1 VSNCAVSNRAR
12 VLRCLWAVCAS
23 VLLASCGGSSY
34 NSNGT
39 GTNKPITTGFLRL
52 VNTLPDSPTLLAG
65 LDGNTLTSVSFGQ
78 ATALQQLATGKYA
91 INVQYV
97 DPDAKTVTLI
107 SKEQVTVNT
116 NEQETVF
123 IVGTLSDR
131 HTKTVLNPVPNIAAG
146 NAEVQV
152 MQTVQNQSLD
162 VYLTDASADIGTS
175 PKLATVAFDQTSDL
189 TTVPSGANYRL
200 RVTEAG
206 STTVLYD
213 SGVFP
218 ISELTRVIF
227 VVINYYGPGGSGFRV
242 VQLSNQG
249 STNFPNEVL
258 PVAFRVAN
266 MIPDLPLADL
276 YIGPVAGTPAF
287 AGVPFGTV
295 ATAQLFAPGILNCT
309 LTPAGDPTTVLFT
322 GSGCSVI
329 VTAGETRTLVLT
341 KAGLAV
347 VSRAS
352 VDNTRPISSEGQLQ
366 IINAAPSSAQP
377 DMFLI
382 AAGGSLT
389 GATAK
394 VVNQPLLSIASA
406 VASAGDYDV
415 AFTATASTTAIAG
428 PVPLTIENGGIYTV
442 YAIDAAGGGP
452 PYQVVI
458 TTF

>member
-1 VSNCAVSNRAR
+1 MSNRAVSNRAYA
-12 VLRCLWAVCAS
+12 VRCLWAVCAS
-23 VLLASCGGSSY
+23 VLLASYGGSGY
-34 NSNGT
+34 DGNGT

-65 LDGNTLTSVSFGQ
+65 LDGATLTTVSFGQ
-78 ATALQQLATGKYA
+78 ATALQQLVTGKYA

-97 DPDAKTVTLI
+97 DPDAKTVPLI
-107 SKEQVTVNT
+107 NKEQTTVNT

-123 IVGTLSDR
+123 IVGTLNDL
-131 HTKTVLNPVPNIAAG
+131 HTKTVLNPVPDIAAG

-152 MQTVQNQSLD
+152 MQTVANQSLD
-162 VYLTDASADIGTS
+162 VYLTDAAADIATS
-175 PKLATVAFDQTSDL
+175 PKLATVAFDQASDL

-200 RVTEAG
+200 RVTAAG

-218 ISELTRVIF
+218 INDLTRVIF
-227 VVINYYGPGGSGFRV
+227 VVVDYFGPGGSGFRV

-249 STNFPNEVL
+249 STNFANEVL

-276 YIGPVAGTPAF
+276 YIGPVAGTPTF
-287 AGVPFGTV
+287 AGVPYGTV
-295 ATAQLFAPGILNCT
+295 TTAQQFAPGTLDCT
-309 LTPAGDPTTVLFT
+309 LTVAGDPTTVLFN
-322 GSGCSVI
+322 GSVI

-341 KAGLAV
+341 KAAGAV
-347 VSRAS
+347 VSRTS

-366 IINAAPSSAQP
+366 IINAAPSSTQP

-382 AAGGSLT
+382 AAGGTLT

-394 VVNQPLLSIASA
+394 IVNQPLLSIASA
-406 VASAGDYDV
+406 ISAEGNYDV

-428 PVPLTIENGGIYTV
+428 PDPLTIENGGIYTI

-452 PYQVVI
+452 PYQIVV
-458 TTF
+458 TPF